1 MNCIVNVDNNWGIG
15 LKNKLLVSIP
25 ADLRFFQSK
34 TKGKVVIFGRSTLE
48 TFPGG
53 MPLKNRLNI
62 VISRNPNYSV
72 PDALVAHSVEEAIE
86 LASEYA
92 SEDVFV
98 IGGASIYRQFLPYC
112 DTAYVTR
119 TDYCYDADTYFPNL
133 DADPEWE
140 CIEEGEEQTYYD
152 IVFRFTKY
160 VRKDTP
166 STEGS
171 EQ

>member
-72 PDALVAHSVEEAIE
+72 PDALVAHSVEEAIK
-86 LASEYA
+86 LASDYA

-98 IGGASIYRQFLPYC
+98 IGGASVYRQFLPYC

-119 TDYCYDADTYFPNL
+119 TDYCYDADTHFPNL

-140 CIEEGEEQTYYD
+140 CVEEGEEQTYYD

-160 VRKDTP
+160 ARKDTP

>member
-72 PDALVAHSVEEAIE
+72 PDALVAHSVEEAIK
-86 LASEYA
+86 LASDYA

-98 IGGASIYRQFLPYC
+98 IGGASVYRQFLPYC

-119 TDYCYDADTYFPNL
+119 TDYCYDADTHFPNL

>member
-25 ADLRFFQSK
+25 ADLRFFQSM

-53 MPLKNRLNI
+53 RPLKNRQNI
-62 VISRNPNYSV
+62 VITGNPSYSV
-72 PDALVAHSVEEAIE
+72 PDAIVAHSVEEA
-86 LASEYA
+86 LALTADYA
-92 SEDVFV
+92 PEDVFV

-112 DTAYVTR
+112 DTAYVTK

-140 CIEEGEEQTYYD
+140 CTEEGEEQTYYD

-160 VRKDTP
+160 VRV
-166 STEGS
+166 S
-171 EQ
+171 ESDEAQ

>member
-25 ADLRFFQSK
+25 ADLRFFQSM
-34 TKGKVVIFGRSTLE
+34 TRGKVVIFGLITLE

-53 MPLKNRLNI
+53 RPLKNRLNI
-62 VISRNPNYSV
+62 VITRNPSYSV
-72 PDALVAHSVEEAIE
+72 PDAIVAHSVEEA
-86 LASEYA
+86 LALTADYA
-92 SEDVFV
+92 PEDVFV

-112 DTAYVTR
+112 DTAYVTK

-140 CIEEGEEQTYYD
+140 CTEEGEEQTYYD

-160 VRKDTP
+160 VRV
-166 STEGS
+166 S
-171 EQ
+171 ESDEAQ

>member
-98 IGGASIYRQFLPYC
+98 IGGASVYRQFLPYC

-119 TDYCYDADTYFPNL
+119 TDYCYDADTHFPNL

>member
-72 PDALVAHSVEEAIE
+72 PDALVAHSVEEAIK
-86 LASEYA
+86 LASDYA

-98 IGGASIYRQFLPYC
+98 IGGASVYRQFLPYC